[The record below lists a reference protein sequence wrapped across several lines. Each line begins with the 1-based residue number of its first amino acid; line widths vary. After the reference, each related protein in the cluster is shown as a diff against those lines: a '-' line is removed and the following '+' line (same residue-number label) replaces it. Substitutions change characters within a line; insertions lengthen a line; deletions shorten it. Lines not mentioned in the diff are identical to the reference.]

1 MIPNAHE
8 TTITSSRIPPMALY
22 MIMLGS
28 SFALSS
34 VTTGT
39 ATGEKQQEHVS
50 VLVCLVV
57 FTPAVKGPHTWRMII
72 FIQNQ
77 YNKRTQMPKVFP
89 AKNDYFFLY
98 GIKCTS
104 TEILHLEKSLSR
116 DFQPSDVIGWGT
128 RWRRPA
134 NPMNRIPLNRNREK
148 KNIYDRL
155 CVVDGCF
162 NCQRLG
168 LTLHLSQREDS
179 TRRKWVYFV
188 KIGRADFNGTSVLV
202 DLWCTFFEW
211 LNESYSASQELMTSF
226 VKKSTLSSV
235 DQ

>member
-1 MIPNAHE
+1 
-8 TTITSSRIPPMALY
+8 
-22 MIMLGS
+22 
-28 SFALSS
+28 
-34 VTTGT
+34 
-39 ATGEKQQEHVS
+39 
-50 VLVCLVV
+50 
-57 FTPAVKGPHTWRMII
+57 MII

-148 KNIYDRL
+148 KTFMTGFVSLMAALIVKGLGSLYIYLRERIQL
-155 CVVDGCF
+155 DG
-162 NCQRLG
+162 
-168 LTLHLSQREDS
+168 S
-179 TRRKWVYFV
+179 
-188 KIGRADFNGTSVLV
+188 
-202 DLWCTFFEW
+202 
-211 LNESYSASQELMTSF
+211 ESIL
-226 VKKSTLSSV
+226 
-235 DQ
+235 

>member
-1 MIPNAHE
+1 
-8 TTITSSRIPPMALY
+8 
-22 MIMLGS
+22 
-28 SFALSS
+28 
-34 VTTGT
+34 
-39 ATGEKQQEHVS
+39 
-50 VLVCLVV
+50 
-57 FTPAVKGPHTWRMII
+57 MII

-148 KNIYDRL
+148 KTIYDRL

-211 LNESYSASQELMTSF
+211 LNECYSASQELMTSF
-226 VKKSTLSSV
+226 VKKSTLSPV